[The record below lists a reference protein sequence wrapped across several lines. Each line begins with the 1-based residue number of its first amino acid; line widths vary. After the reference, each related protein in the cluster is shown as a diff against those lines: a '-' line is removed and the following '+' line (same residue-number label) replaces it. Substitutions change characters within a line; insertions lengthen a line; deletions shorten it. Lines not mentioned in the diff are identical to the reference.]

1 MRRRI
6 TGSAIRFG
14 WPTQDVH
21 APGIDLLLA
30 AAGLYGLICYS
41 VAQRTHEIDVRMAL
55 GVLRFH
61 MNWYRKVH
69 CRASSCPS
77 VFVRYSTISF
87 TSASDACAPRATMVS
102 TTAFHSVSFI
112 RWLVTTSIE

>member
-41 VAQRTHEIDVRMAL
+41 VAQRTRV
-55 GVLRFH
+55 
-61 MNWYRKVH
+61 
-69 CRASSCPS
+69 
-77 VFVRYSTISF
+77 
-87 TSASDACAPRATMVS
+87 
-102 TTAFHSVSFI
+102 
-112 RWLVTTSIE
+112 